1 MCDNLRRQNE
11 KAYEPSIVAIGP
23 YHRGKAKL
31 KQMEE
36 HKLWYLQQLL
46 DRKKNKSVN
55 EYVMAIKELEER
67 ARNYYAETI
76 PLKSDEFV
84 EMMLLD
90 GVFIIELFR
99 KSRQVSQQIGYALR
113 RDLILLENQLPFFIL
128 VRLFNMTK
136 TDLDLEIIQIALT
149 FLEFNAP
156 EHMLESPE
164 GIPING
170 IRHLLHLVHSCWCF
184 KFAEMNRNAT
194 EKQSEFIN
202 SATELQESGCWCFKF
217 AEMNRNA
224 TEKQLEFINSA
235 TELQESG
242 CWCFKFAEMN
252 RNATEKQ
259 MEFINSATELQE
271 WGCWCFKYAEMNR
284 NATEKQFEF
293 INSATELQESGVQ
306 FKKAEERNLFD
317 IKFVGGILEI
327 PLLSILGEAGESFFT
342 NLVAFELCP
351 SYHSPQYVCDYAVFM
366 KCLINSSEDVRILR
380 HSGIIESWVGDDAEL
395 YSMWHKLFNITT
407 TDTENFSY
415 SQVFNDVN
423 NHCKR
428 RRNRWMANL
437 KRNYFNSP
445 WALISFLAATI
456 LLLLTVAQTIFS
468 ILSFGKGSFN

>member
-1 MCDNLRRQNE
+1 MAKRVPEERADNVSIRITEKLANFYHPSSECCIFRMHDGFRRQNE
-11 KAYEPSIVAIGP
+11 KAYEPLMVAIGP

-36 HKLWYLQQLL
+36 HKLWYLEQLL
-46 DRKKNKSVN
+46 NREKNKSVN
-55 EYVMAIKELEER
+55 EYIMAIKELEER
-67 ARNYYAETI
+67 ARNCYAETI
-76 PLKSDEFV
+76 PLESDEFV

-99 KSRQVSQQIGYALR
+99 KSIMRRLRAENDHIFQSEHIRYALR

-136 TDLDLEIIQIALT
+136 TDLDLEIIEIAVK
-149 FLEFNAP
+149 FLQYNAP
-156 EHMLESPE
+156 EQKLEAPRRIS
-164 GIPING
+164 INN
-170 IRHLLHLVHSCWCF
+170 IKHLLHLVHSCWCF
-184 KFAEMNRNAT
+184 EFSEMNRNAT
-194 EKQSEFIN
+194 K
-202 SATELQESGCWCFKF
+202 
-217 AEMNRNA
+217 
-224 TEKQLEFINSA
+224 KQLEFINSA

-242 CWCFKFAEMN
+242 
-252 RNATEKQ
+252 
-259 MEFINSATELQE
+259 I
-271 WGCWCFKYAEMNR
+271 
-284 NATEKQFEF
+284 
-293 INSATELQESGVQ
+293 Q
-306 FKKAEERNLFD
+306 FKKAKETNLFD
-317 IKFVGGILEI
+317 INFTSGILEI
-327 PLLSILGEAGESFFT
+327 PFLIIEGEPGESFFT
-342 NLVAFELCP
+342 NIVAFEVCP
-351 SYHSPQYVCDYAVFM
+351 SYDEPRYVCDYVVFM
-366 KCLINSSEDVRILR
+366 NCLINSSKDVRLLC

-395 YSMWHKLFNITT
+395 YSMWHKLFNITI

-428 RRNRWMANL
+428 RQNVWMANL

>member
-1 MCDNLRRQNE
+1 MAKREPEERADNVSISITKKLANFCHPSSECCIFRMYDDLRRQNE

-46 DRKKNKSVN
+46 NREKNNSVN
-55 EYVMAIKELEER
+55 EYIKAIKELEER
-67 ARNYYAETI
+67 ARNCYAETI
-76 PLKSDEFV
+76 PLESDEFV

-90 GVFIIELFR
+90 SFFIIELFR
-99 KSRQVSQQIGYALR
+99 KNTRRLTVENDLIFQSHNIRTALR

-136 TDLDLEIIQIALT
+136 TDLDLEIIQIALK
-149 FLEFNAP
+149 FLQFNAP
-156 EHMLESPE
+156 GHKLEAPR
-164 GIPING
+164 GISINN
-170 IRHLLHLVHSCWCF
+170 IKHLLHLVHS
-184 KFAEMNRNAT
+184 
-194 EKQSEFIN
+194 
-202 SATELQESGCWCFKF
+202 CWCFKF

-242 CWCFKFAEMN
+242 
-252 RNATEKQ
+252 
-259 MEFINSATELQE
+259 I
-271 WGCWCFKYAEMNR
+271 
-284 NATEKQFEF
+284 
-293 INSATELQESGVQ
+293 Q
-306 FKKAEERNLFD
+306 FKKAEETNLFD
-317 IKFVGGILEI
+317 VKFNSGILEI
-327 PLLSILGEAGESFFT
+327 PSLTIEAEVGESFFT

-351 SYHSPQYVCDYAVFM
+351 SYHAPKYVCDYAVFM
-366 KCLINSSEDVRILR
+366 NCLINSSEDVRILR

-395 YSMWHKLFNITT
+395 HSMWHKLFNITT
-407 TDTENFSY
+407 TDTKKFSY

-428 RRNRWMANL
+428 RRNRWIANL

-445 WALISFLAATI
+445 WALISFLAATV

>member
-1 MCDNLRRQNE
+1 MAEREPEEGADNVSISIAKKLANFYHPSSECCIFRMYDNLRRQNE
-11 KAYEPSIVAIGP
+11 NAYEPSIVAIGP

-31 KQMEE
+31 QQMEE

-46 DRKKNKSVN
+46 NREKNKSVN
-55 EYVMAIKELEER
+55 DYIMAIKELEER
-67 ARNYYAETI
+67 ARNCYAETI
-76 PLKSDEFV
+76 RLESDEFV

-90 GVFIIELFR
+90 GVFIIELFC
-99 KSRQVSQQIGYALR
+99 KSSVLELRAENDHIFQSLDIRNALR

-156 EHMLESPE
+156 DEKLEAPR
-164 GIPING
+164 GIPINN
-170 IRHLLHLVHSCWCF
+170 IEHLLHLVHS
-184 KFAEMNRNAT
+184 
-194 EKQSEFIN
+194 
-202 SATELQESGCWCFKF
+202 CWCFKF

-242 CWCFKFAEMN
+242 
-252 RNATEKQ
+252 
-259 MEFINSATELQE
+259 I
-271 WGCWCFKYAEMNR
+271 
-284 NATEKQFEF
+284 
-293 INSATELQESGVQ
+293 Q
-306 FKKAEERNLFD
+306 FKKAEETNLFD
-317 IKFVGGILEI
+317 IKFISGILEI
-327 PLLSILGEAGESFFT
+327 PLLTIEPELGESFFT

-351 SYHSPQYVCDYAVFM
+351 SYDEPLYVCDYAVFM
-366 KCLINSSEDVRILR
+366 KCLINSSEDVRLLR

-395 YSMWHKLFNITT
+395 HSMWHKLFNITT
-407 TDTENFSY
+407 TNTTYFSY

-423 NHCKR
+423 NHCKQ

-445 WALISFLAATI
+445 WAWISFLAATI